1 MDWTEL
7 RDNGLLGAG
16 PGGVGYA
23 AKGGVETTR
32 PVVEC
37 PWD

>member
-1 MDWTEL
+1 MAEEPGVGEM

-23 AKGGVETTR
+23 AKGGV
-32 PVVEC
+32 
-37 PWD
+37 DH